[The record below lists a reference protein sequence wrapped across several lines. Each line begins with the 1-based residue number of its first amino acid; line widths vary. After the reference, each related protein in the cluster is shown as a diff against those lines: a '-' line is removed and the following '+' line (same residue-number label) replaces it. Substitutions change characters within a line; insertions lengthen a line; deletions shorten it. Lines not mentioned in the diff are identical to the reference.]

1 MKSFKQNMFL
11 VTVGGKNLLDVSNV
25 NSSIVNSGAHSGGGD
40 GSTSVAWGRTVFL
53 KLSYNFKKF

>member
-1 MKSFKQNMFL
+1 MFS

-25 NSSIVNSGAHSGGGD
+25 NSSIVNSGAHSGGGN

-53 KLSYNFKKF
+53 KLTYNFKKF